1 MPPKRKG
8 GAASGGS
15 DAAKHM
21 MLLGRPGNNVKMGIV
36 GLPNVGKS
44 TMFNCL
50 NQAAAAAAENYP
62 FCTLD
67 PNVAKV
73 PVPDERFD
81 HLVEVFKP
89 KSTVPAV
96 LTVTDIAGL
105 IRGAS
110 TGAGLGNA
118 FLSHIAAVD
127 GIFHVVRAFPN
138 KNVVHVDGDVDPVRD
153 LETIHGELRLKDLA
167 AVNGWLEKN
176 ERPYKAGVKEIKG
189 KYEFFLRV
197 KEFLEGGEDIR
208 YGTWTG
214 LEVEM
219 LNEQQLLTAKP
230 VIYLAN
236 MSEKAYIA
244 KGNKWLPKL
253 AEWLK
258 AKGSEEKMI
267 PFSCEFEEKL
277 QEMGGWQSA
286 EAQAY
291 QEEKKT
297 KSMMPRIIRTGF
309 RTLKLSNFFTAG
321 ADEVRAWTVRAG
333 STAPQCAGVIH
344 TDFEKGF
351 IAADTMSYT
360 DFVEHGDSETQ
371 VKLAGKLR
379 SEGRKY
385 IMNDGDIFHFK
396 FNVGKGK

>member
-1 MPPKRKG
+1 MPPKKKS
-8 GAASGGS
+8 GAAASS
-15 DAAKHM
+15 DDHPM
-21 MLLGRPGNNVKMGIV
+21 VLLGRPGNSVKMGIV

-50 NQAAAAAAENYP
+50 NQSALAAAENYP

-73 PVPDERFD
+73 PVPDDRFE
-81 HLVEVFKP
+81 HLVNVYKP
-89 KSTVPAV
+89 KSVYVLRKGTLRLRKMTADCCVSHTSQPSHRPSLSSPHSVPAV

-118 FLSHIAAVD
+118 FLSHISAVD
-127 GIFHVVRAFPN
+127 AIFHVVRAFPN
-138 KNVVHVDGDVDPVRD
+138 KDVVHVDGDVDPVRD
-153 LETIHGELRLKDLA
+153 LETIHGELRAKDIQ
-167 AVNGWLEKN
+167 AVDNWLEKN
-176 ERPYKAGVKEIKG
+176 ARAYNGGVKAMKTPF
-189 KYEFFLRV
+189 EFFTKV

-219 LNEQQLLTAKP
+219 LNELQLLTAKP

-258 AKGSEEKMI
+258 ARGSVEKMI
-267 PFSCEFEEKL
+267 PFSCDFEEKL
-277 QEMGGWQSA
+277 QEMGGWTS
-286 EAQAY
+286 EAALAY
-291 QEEKKT
+291 QK
-297 KSMMPRIIRTGF
+297 
-309 RTLKLSNFFTAG
+309 
-321 ADEVRAWTVRAG
+321 EV
-333 STAPQCAGVIH
+333 SLLPTAPP
-344 TDFEKGF
+344 
-351 IAADTMSYT
+351 
-360 DFVEHGDSETQ
+360 
-371 VKLAGKLR
+371 
-379 SEGRKY
+379 
-385 IMNDGDIFHFK
+385 
-396 FNVGKGK
+396 